1 MPSADVR
8 LLNRTFQFGVDTQ
21 KFLFSLPQN
30 SVFKGIS
37 SELSEAS
44 TYLGKVYE
52 DAHKIE
58 STSDFI
64 WKIGIILSN
73 IEICNYKLRIL
84 LKIIP
89 NGNNVEELKRL
100 IKETEE
106 LKNIFTS
113 IKQTSEKKQKDE
125 SRPVIIPHVGKI
137 SFLVALLFYY
147 IYSLTNIYFFILLF
161 FISAIVFAGR
171 ISKLLF
177 SWEWEDIKESKRK
190 KAT

>member
-1 MPSADVR
+1 MASVDVK
-8 LLNRTFQFGVDTQ
+8 LLNRTFQFGIDTQ

-30 SVFKGIS
+30 SVFKEIS

-44 TYLGKVYE
+44 IYLGKVYE
-52 DAHKIE
+52 GAQKIE
-58 STSDFI
+58 SISDFI
-64 WKIGIILSN
+64 CKIGVILSN
-73 IEICNYKLRIL
+73 IEICNYNLRII
-84 LKIIP
+84 LKITP
-89 NGNNVEELKRL
+89 NGNKDEELKRL
-100 IKETEE
+100 INETEE

-137 SFLVALLFYY
+137 SFSVALLFYY
-147 IYSLTNIYFFILLF
+147 IYSLTNVYLFILLF

-177 SWEWEDIKESKRK
+177 SWEWEDIKENKRK